1 MMNSDS
7 GGPCSRVSG
16 YRQRR
21 YRSQDPIGLRS
32 TAVIVA
38 GPGGR
43 RYRLGAAAATAC
55 AARGFVE
62 GAAKGDGGPAAAA
75 DAGHAADAAGGGGI
89 ATAGNLTGLT
99 VNAGAADGL
108 AGAAGP
114 ALATGIITGVHKG
127 ASALAAARSGTAG
140 HSGAAAAATA
150 GAGGSDGV
158 GDVDEAAVTTL
169 AGGEEIIAGDG
180 AVGA

>member
-43 RYRLGAAAATAC
+43 RYRLGGGAAT
-55 AARGFVE
+55 
-62 GAAKGDGGPAAAA
+62 AAAA

-180 AVGA
+180 AVGAVVADDI